1 MKNAVFLAITILILL
16 SQSLFAQKLS
26 NPVVPIYDG
35 CVERFMGYYYAMGTG
50 TMGQIYSSKDLI
62 NWSDPVLAAKTHEAT
77 WLNDPQWNQRSVYTR
92 VGAGDIL
99 YRNGVFHIYFN
110 GIGHSYADNPLGM
123 YKEQAI
129 DEPFDD
135 YGIDVQVF
143 QDEDGELYY
152 VKKVNPDDPHPITGA
167 NYPKSG
173 AEVWAFEMNS
183 PFVRKGIDGSVQMTH
198 QIGHPTNVDFIN
210 FEGPELFKYRDNY
223 YMMYSPNRMSART
236 GMYEVGV
243 AQSDKPN
250 NFDNSK
256 NIRTRS

>member
-1 MKNAVFLAITILILL
+1 MKNADFLAITILILI

-62 NWSDPVLAAKTHEAT
+62 NWSDPVLAAKTDEAT

-135 YGIDVQVF
+135 YGIYVQVF

-152 VKKVNPDDPHPITGA
+152 V
-167 NYPKSG
+167 
-173 AEVWAFEMNS
+173 
-183 PFVRKGIDGSVQMTH
+183 
-198 QIGHPTNVDFIN
+198 
-210 FEGPELFKYRDNY
+210 
-223 YMMYSPNRMSART
+223 
-236 GMYEVGV
+236 
-243 AQSDKPN
+243 
-250 NFDNSK
+250 
-256 NIRTRS
+256 